1 MGASLPVCADG
12 ASSRG
17 GGYKCCIAYI
27 IPVSQEQFCVKR
39 IDAAA
44 AAAARLQTTRSI
56 NSIPSNICEVR
67 ARVAVAVE
75 SPARCRLGIRKV
87 FPPQPLERGR

>member
-1 MGASLPVCADG
+1 MGASLPVCADA
-12 ASSRG
+12 ASSRD

-39 IDAAA
+39 IGEVAAPG
-44 AAAARLQTTRSI
+44 LQTTRSI
-56 NSIPSNICEVR
+56 NSLPSNICEVR

-75 SPARCRLGIRKV
+75 SPGMCSLGIRKL
-87 FPPQPLERGR
+87 FPSQPLERGR